1 MNRLAVPL
9 KRIGLDGLYHALEQ
23 LRQHKLRTSLTLL
36 GMIFGVGAVIAML
49 SIGEGAEQES
59 LRLIET
65 MGVRNILIQSRDFDQ
80 ETLKEIRKHSVGL
93 SHSDVRAI
101 EQTLPNVV
109 AVSAEKKVKS
119 WNLFSLFASS
129 DAQVLAVSP
138 SYFNLAN
145 LTVSKGRL
153 ITSEDN
159 DRYAQFAVLGAQAAR
174 SLFPANG
181 SIGQQIK
188 VNHLWLKVIG
198 VLRDRDLSKDEFEGV
213 RIGGDRNRVFIPLKT
228 AAKRLR
234 FELLESELD
243 SVRLKLNEQ
252 ADPQRTAR
260 TVDHLLARR
269 HGEQNDYELVIPA
282 ALLKQ
287 RQQTQQ
293 IFTIVMSA
301 IAGIS
306 LLVGG
311 IGIMN
316 IMLAT
321 VLERTREIGLL
332 RAIGA
337 TKADI
342 QQQFLLES
350 ATVAG
355 IGAIIGIFFG
365 LLLAYVIQQFADWP
379 VAWSLTAIVLS
390 VSICLVTGVVFG
402 WYPARQAAELDPIK
416 ALHAE

>member
-1 MNRLAVPL
+1 MLNS
-9 KRIGLDGLYHALEQ
+9 KGLEGLRHALDQ

-36 GMIFGVGAVIAML
+36 GMVFGVGAVIAML

-59 LRLIET
+59 LRLIES
-65 MGVRNILIQSRDFDQ
+65 MGVRNLLIQEREFDP
-80 ETLKEIRKHSVGL
+80 ETLKEVREHSVGL

-101 EQTLPNVV
+101 RETLPTLQ
-109 AVSAEKKVKS
+109 AVSEEKKVKLWS
-119 WNLFSLFASS
+119 LFSLHASS

-138 SYFNLAN
+138 SYFDLASLRLAHGRPIEASDN
-145 LTVSKGRL
+145 QTYGQVAVLGTQAARALFPTMKGSDEALGRL
-153 ITSEDN
+153 IK
-159 DRYAQFAVLGAQAAR
+159 
-174 SLFPANG
+174 
-181 SIGQQIK
+181 I
-188 VNHLWLKVIG
+188 NHLWVKVVGI
-198 VLRDRDLSKDEFEGV
+198 LADKDLSKDEFEGV
-213 RIGGDRNRVFIPLKT
+213 ALGGDRNRVFIPL
-228 AAKRLR
+228 AAADKRLK
-234 FELLESELD
+234 FDQLESELD
-243 SVRLKLNEQ
+243 AIRLRLAED

-269 HGEQNDYELVIPA
+269 HGEQNDFELVVPA

-287 RQQTQQ
+287 QQQTQQ
-293 IFTIVMSA
+293 IFTVVMAA
-301 IAGIS
+301 IASIS

-337 TKADI
+337 TRKDI

-355 IGAIIGIFFG
+355 VGALIGIFFG
-365 LLLAYVIQQFADWP
+365 LALAFGIQQFANWP
-379 VAWSLTAIVLS
+379 VAWSLTAIILS
-390 VSICLVTGVVFG
+390 VSICLATGVIFG
-402 WYPARQAAELDPIK
+402 WYPARQAAALDPIK

>member
-1 MNRLAVPL
+1 MNWLAAPL

-65 MGVRNILIQSRDFDQ
+65 MGVRNILVQSRDFDQ
-80 ETLKEIRKHSVGL
+80 ETLREIREHSVGL

-129 DAQVLAVSP
+129 DAQVLAVSS
-138 SYFNLAN
+138 SYFDLAN

-153 ITSEDN
+153 ITHDDDE
-159 DRYAQFAVLGAQAAR
+159 RYAQVTVLGAQAAR
-174 SLFPANG
+174 NLFPATEA
-181 SIGQQIK
+181 IGQRIK

-252 ADPQRTAR
+252 ADPQRSAR

-365 LLLAYVIQQFADWP
+365 LLLAFVIQQFANWP
-379 VAWSLTAIVLS
+379 VAWSVTAILLS

-402 WYPARQAAELDPIK
+402 WYPARRAAELDPIK
-416 ALHAE
+416 ALHAD

>member
-1 MNRLAVPL
+1 VKLLRG
-9 KRIGLDGLYHALEQ
+9 IGREGLQHALEQ
-23 LRQHKLRTSLTLL
+23 LHQHKLRTFLTLL
-36 GMIFGVGAVIAML
+36 GMVFGVGAVIAML
-49 SIGEGAEQES
+49 SIGEGAKQES
-59 LRLIET
+59 LRLIES
-65 MGVRNILIQSRDFDQ
+65 MGLHNLLVQSRELDP
-80 ETLKEIRKHSVGL
+80 ETLKEVREHSVGL
-93 SHSDVRAI
+93 SHSDVLAI
-101 EQTLPNVV
+101 KQTMPTVD
-109 AVSAEKKVKS
+109 AVSEEKRIKTWS
-119 WNLFSLFASS
+119 LFSLHAPS

-138 SYFNLAN
+138 EYFELAS
-145 LTVSKGRL
+145 LKTARGRF
-153 ITSEDN
+153 TDQQDDN
-159 DRYAQFAVLGAQAAR
+159 RFAQVAVLGAQAAR
-174 SLFPANG
+174 TLFPGLDA
-181 SIGQQIK
+181 IGQNIK
-188 VNHLWLKVIG
+188 INHLWVRVVG
-198 VLRDRDLSKDEFEGV
+198 VLQDRDLSKDEFEGV

-228 AAKRLR
+228 AYKRLR

-243 SVRLKLNEQ
+243 AVRLGLNPR
-252 ADPQRTAR
+252 ADPQRSAR

-269 HGEQNDYELVIPA
+269 HGDQNDYELVIPA

-287 RQQTQQ
+287 QQQTQQ

-337 TKADI
+337 RKVDI

-350 ATVAG
+350 AAVAG
-355 IGAIIGIFFG
+355 IGAFIGIFFG
-365 LLLAYVIQQFADWP
+365 LGLAFTIQQFADWP

-390 VSICLVTGVVFG
+390 VSICLVTGIVFG
-402 WYPARQAAELDPIK
+402 WYPARQAAALDPIK